1 MARDDDFAD
10 RGNSPVDGWPP
21 DFEHLVIPDDAR
33 ELDPDARA
41 LARERRA
48 AARADRLRRVLRL
61 PSGHRSG
68 PPWPIAIVAVG
79 LLAAI
84 VGLLA
89 VFRPPAPATP
99 RGRPLAS
106 TGLRPPALHSLTPD
120 VQVRRDNGTPVRVRD
135 FRPAVL
141 VLIPAGYEAAEALR
155 TVRRVADKHH
165 VYAVAI
171 GPDTPPLVPTELARS
186 ALVRASDGDH
196 QLLAAYQVRDTPKL
210 LLVRADG
217 VVTRILPGVPPP
229 PDSVLDPEVVALT
242 G

>member
-41 LARERRA
+41 LAREQRA

-68 PPWPIAIVAVG
+68 PPWPIAIVVVG
-79 LLAAI
+79 LLAAL

-89 VFRPPAPATP
+89 VFRPGPTTP
-99 RGRPLAS
+99 KARPLAS
-106 TGLRPPALHSLTPD
+106 TGLQPPGTVQGLMPD
-120 VQVRRDNGTPVRVRD
+120 VLVQRDNAKAAQVRD

-141 VLIPAGYEAAEALR
+141 VLIPGGYDAAELLS
-155 TVRRVADKHH
+155 TVRQVAGKRH

-171 GPDTPPLVPTELARS
+171 GHDLPVVSQELTRS
-186 ALVRASDGDH
+186 ALVLARDVDDR
-196 QLLAAYQVRDTPKL
+196 LLPAYRVGDTPVL

-217 VVTRILPGVPPP
+217 VVTRILPGAASESAL
-229 PDSVLDPEVVALT
+229 DSEVTHLT

>member
-41 LARERRA
+41 LAREQRA
-48 AARADRLRRVLRL
+48 AARTDRLRRLLRL
-61 PSGHRSG
+61 PGGQRSG
-68 PPWPIAIVAVG
+68 PPWPIAIVVVG
-79 LLAAI
+79 LLTAL

-89 VFRPPAPATP
+89 VFRPPGPTAPRAH
-99 RGRPLAS
+99 PLAS
-106 TGLRPPALHSLTPD
+106 TGLRPPGTEHGLTPD
-120 VQVRRDNGTPVRVRD
+120 VQVQRDNGTPARVRD

-141 VLIPAGYEAAEALR
+141 VLVPAGYDAAGELR
-155 TVRRVADKHH
+155 TVRQVASKRH

-171 GPDTPPLVPTELARS
+171 GPEMPLVPAELTRS
-186 ALVRASDGDH
+186 ALVRASDADH
-196 QLLAAYQVRDTPKL
+196 RLLPAYGVRDTPVL

-217 VVTRILPGVPPP
+217 VVNRILPGGA
-229 PDSVLDPEVVALT
+229 PDSALDSEVATLT

>member
-41 LARERRA
+41 LVREQRA
-48 AARADRLRRVLRL
+48 AARADRLRRALRL
-61 PSGHRSG
+61 PGRQRSG
-68 PPWPIAIVAVG
+68 PPWPIAIIVVG
-79 LLAAI
+79 LLAAL

-89 VFRPPAPATP
+89 VFRPPGPTPPPARPPGPTAPRA
-99 RGRPLAS
+99 RPLAS
-106 TGLRPPALHSLTPD
+106 TGLRPPGTEQGLTPD
-120 VQVRRDNGTPVRVRD
+120 VQVQRDDRTSARVRD

-141 VLIPAGYEAAEALR
+141 VLVPAGSNAAEVLS

-171 GPDTPPLVPTELARS
+171 GHDL
-186 ALVRASDGDH
+186 
-196 QLLAAYQVRDTPKL
+196 
-210 LLVRADG
+210 
-217 VVTRILPGVPPP
+217 
-229 PDSVLDPEVVALT
+229 
-242 G
+242 